1 MGMSIKTKLIGLSG
15 ILLALIVVAAVL
27 GVHSLGQSDQRINTL
42 VNVNVEAVKQAA
54 LLKQQMLMISRF
66 ERGMLLADSH
76 EKRTEYAERVDEA
89 QRELQTATQRLHDVI
104 APGQQAELQAYE
116 KTWEEHMTTH
126 RRVRELKLKASNEH
140 AAQLLLSDGAKLTE
154 GLNSLLGKMG
164 QSLAERGRT
173 SPAAQ
178 RGAAAVNSAAI
189 AIESIHGHDLALVV
203 QTSAAAMQ
211 HHLEQIDQLS
221 DDLQRSLAEIDAAA
235 AGAED
240 PSLFVQLRSMA
251 SRWQD
256 AEAKA
261 RTYARENGDAEA
273 AELSG
278 TKSRDLLERAEK
290 SLDAITNGVDLS
302 LKAAVQDSGKSY
314 QEARMMLVSMT
325 AIALLLG
332 TVLVAFFVTY
342 LVRSLSSAATLA
354 LAVSEGDLS
363 STVAV
368 KTQDEMGTMLN
379 ALNRMVERLR
389 AIAHDVIGAATNVSA
404 GAEEMSATA
413 QQLASGASQQSSSAA
428 ETSSAMEEMTSSI
441 QQNADNAR
449 QTDQIAAKASADGKS
464 GGDAVVSTVS
474 AMRNIADK
482 IGLIEEIA
490 RKTDL
495 LALNAAVEAARAGE
509 HGKGFAV
516 VASEVRKL
524 AERSATAAA
533 EISQLSK
540 SGVMTAES
548 AGTMLTVLVPDIRRT
563 AELVQEI
570 AAASSE
576 QSSGVE
582 QANKA
587 LQDLDRVIQQNAS
600 ASEQMAS
607 TAEELAAQA
616 QQLQNTVSFFKLGTA
631 ASGGGS
637 QMFQRSRPTAA
648 VERKPL
654 ARATQL
660 TRTAPADRATGND
673 NASSGVVLD
682 MTEGKTGTDD
692 DSFERY

>member
-1 MGMSIKTKLIGLSG
+1 MSIKTKLIGLSG

-42 VNVNVEAVKQAA
+42 VNTNVEAVKQASN
-54 LLKQQMLMISRF
+54 LKLSMLMISRF
-66 ERGMLLADSH
+66 ERGMLLADSD
-76 EKRTEYAERVDEA
+76 EQRQSYVERVDDS
-89 QRELQTATQRLHDVI
+89 QRALVAAMQRLRSLL
-104 APGQQAELQAYE
+104 PPNQQAEMQEYE
-116 KTWEEHMTTH
+116 KIWDEHMGMH

-140 AAQLLLSDGAKLTE
+140 AAQLLLGDGSKLTE
-154 GLNSLLGKMG
+154 GLDALFGKLSNSLL
-164 QSLAERGRT
+164 ERGRT
-173 SPAAQ
+173 NPTAQ
-178 RGAAAVNSAAI
+178 RAVSAVNTAAVAVAA
-189 AIESIHGHDLALVV
+189 IHGHGLALVA
-203 QTSAAAMQ
+203 QTNAELMQ
-211 HHLEQIDQLS
+211 HDIEQIDRLG
-221 DDLQRSLAEIDAAA
+221 DDLQRALAEIDAAA
-235 AGAED
+235 AGADD
-240 PSLFVQLRSMA
+240 PSLFVQLRSMIG
-251 SRWQD
+251 RWQD
-256 AEAKA
+256 VELKA
-261 RTYARENGDAEA
+261 RSYARENSDAEA
-273 AELSG
+273 IELSS

-290 SLDAITNGVDLS
+290 VIDNINNGVDLS
-302 LKAAVQDSGKSY
+302 LTSAVQDSAKSY
-314 QEARMMLVSMT
+314 QEARTTLISMT
-325 AIALLLG
+325 TVALLLG
-332 TVLVAFFVTY
+332 VVLVAFFVTY
-342 LVRSLSSAATLA
+342 LVRSLASAAVLA
-354 LAVSEGDLS
+354 HAVSEGDLS
-363 STVAV
+363 NTVAV
-368 KTQDEMGTMLN
+368 KNQDEMGTMLN

-389 AIAHDVIGAATNVSA
+389 GIAQEVITAATNVSA
-404 GAEEMSATA
+404 GSEEMSATA
-413 QQLASGASQQSSSAA
+413 QQLAAGASAQSSSAA

-449 QTDQIAAKASADGKS
+449 QTDQIAAKASSDGKA

-540 SGVMTAES
+540 SGVTTAET
-548 AGTMLTVLVPDIRRT
+548 AGNMLTVLVPDIRRT

-570 AAASSE
+570 AAASAE
-576 QSSGVE
+576 QSTGVE

-616 QQLQNTVSFFKLGTA
+616 QQLQTTVSFFRLGNGM
-631 ASGGGS
+631 SGTDG
-637 QMFQRSRPTAA
+637 FQRPRPARTPEA
-648 VERKPL
+648 KPL
-654 ARATQL
+654 ARAAQPP
-660 TRTAPADRATGND
+660 RPAAAGPAGND
-673 NASSGVVLD
+673 NGSGRGVILD
-682 MTEGKTGTDD
+682 MADAKTGTDD
-692 DSFERY
+692 DVFERY

>member
-1 MGMSIKTKLIGLSG
+1 MAMSIKTKLIGLSS
-15 ILLALIVVAAVL
+15 ILLGLIVVAAVL
-27 GVHSLGQSDQRINTL
+27 GVHSLGQSDQRIGTL

-54 LLKQQMLMISRF
+54 VIKQQMLMISRF

-76 EKRTEYAERVDEA
+76 EKRTSYAERVDDA
-89 QRELQTATQRLHDVI
+89 QRMLQAATQRLRSVI
-104 APGQQAELQAYE
+104 TAAQQTELQEFE
-116 KTWEEHMTTH
+116 KTWEEHMATH

-140 AAQLLLSDGAKLTE
+140 AAQLLLTDGSKLTE
-154 GLNSLLGKMG
+154 GLDSLLGKLG
-164 QSLAERGRT
+164 HSLVERSRT
-173 SPAAQ
+173 SPSAQ
-178 RGAAAVNSAAI
+178 RGAMAVSAAAV
-189 AIESIHGHDLALVV
+189 AIEAIHGRDLALVV
-203 QTSAAAMQ
+203 QTDAAAMQ
-211 HHLEQIDQLS
+211 HDLEQIDRLS
-221 DDLQRSLAEIDAAA
+221 DDLQHALAEIDSAA

-251 SRWQD
+251 SRWLD
-256 AEAKA
+256 VETKA

-273 AELSG
+273 VELSG

-290 SLDAITNGVDLS
+290 VLDGITNGVDLS
-302 LKAAVQDSGKSY
+302 LKDAVQDSGKSY
-314 QEARMMLVSMT
+314 QEARMTLVSMT
-325 AIALLLG
+325 TIALLLG
-332 TVLVAFFVTY
+332 AVLVTLFVTY

-354 LAVSEGDLS
+354 HAVSEGDLS

-389 AIAHDVIGAATNVSA
+389 AIATDVITAATNVSA

-413 QQLASGASQQSSSAA
+413 QQLAAGASQQSSSAA
-428 ETSSAMEEMTSSI
+428 ETSSAMEQMTSSI

-449 QTDQIAAKASADGKS
+449 QTDQIAAKASADGKA

-540 SGVMTAES
+540 SGVSTAES
-548 AGTMLTVLVPDIRRT
+548 AGSMLTILVPDIRRT

-616 QQLQNTVSFFKLGTA
+616 QQLQTTVSFFRLGTA
-631 ASGGGS
+631 GSGGGT
-637 QMFQRSRPTAA
+637 QTFQRSRPMAA
-648 VERKPL
+648 AERKPM
-654 ARATQL
+654 ARAAQPM
-660 TRTAPADRATGND
+660 RAPADRAAGND
-673 NASSGVVLD
+673 NGAGGVILD